1 MLQHKYSNEF
11 INVFKKNLN
20 GIYLFVAAV
29 VLPHNHLVDMFQ
41 NYERSKRMVMGIKKR
56 DLNSGK
62 TKLCFVMDW
71 PLKKSD
77 SWIALSSI
85 AAFSKL
91 F

>member
-1 MLQHKYSNEF
+1 M
-11 INVFKKNLN
+11 
-20 GIYLFVAAV
+20 FVAAV
-29 VLPHNHLVDMFQ
+29 VLPQ
-41 NYERSKRMVMGIKKR
+41 KSKRMVMGIKEK

-91 F
+91 L